1 MSNPSLDA
9 AKRLLTEVT
18 WLAVEDD
25 HLVSIAGPDELPYL
39 AVFSTRED
47 AERVFPDVE
56 YRSAE
61 AGEPLV
67 AAANTGTGLVLDLDQ
82 AERAVFSHSA
92 VRDLCD
98 LAGGADPEEEVKI
111 ADLEG
116 EADVEVTLPDPER
129 APDGLIRALFNVLE
143 TVPPIARAWLV
154 QLSDANAS
162 TLALVVE
169 RIEDEEFDGQDFANR
184 LGWAAPSANP
194 ILLIV
199 AGENAPLTVEQL
211 DDWPCLF
218 AANLEH

>member
-1 MSNPSLDA
+1 VDNPSLDA

-18 WLAVEDD
+18 WIAVEDD
-25 HLVSIAGPDELPYL
+25 RLVSIAGPDELPYL
-39 AVFSTRED
+39 AVFSTRDD

-61 AGEPLV
+61 AGETLV
-67 AAANTGTGLVLDLDQ
+67 AAANSGTGLVLDLDQ
-82 AERAVFSHSA
+82 EERAVFSHSA

-98 LAGGADPEEEVKI
+98 LASGADPDAEVEI

-116 EADVEVTLPDPER
+116 DDDVEVTLPDPER
-129 APDGLIRALFNVLE
+129 APDGLVRALFHVLE
-143 TVPPIARAWLV
+143 SGPPIARAWLV
-154 QLSDANAS
+154 LLSAGEIS
-162 TLALVVE
+162 TLALVVDRTGRE
-169 RIEDEEFDGQDFANR
+169 TFDGQEFANR

-211 DDWPCLF
+211 EDWPCLF
-218 AANLEH
+218 TAELQH